1 MAVNQGGG
9 GKTRKWSKRKDGRGT
24 NEADKFW
31 KEGDG
36 GKGRSLFG
44 SVGAYAVPENEWKRP
59 TVNMA
64 IWKEWRKKGTR
75 LRRGRSV
82 KLQKA
87 KGWRRV
93 VQEDVHRCSN
103 VEGGV

>member
-1 MAVNQGGG
+1 MKQTN
-9 GKTRKWSKRKDGRGT
+9 SGRREMEEKE
-24 NEADKFW
+24 EA
-31 KEGDG
+31 
-36 GKGRSLFG
+36 SL
-44 SVGAYAVPENEWKRP
+44 AQCAVPENEWKRP

-75 LRRGRSV
+75 LRRGKSV

-93 VQEDVHRCSN
+93 MQEDVHRCSN